1 MVDAPRLSQ
10 SCKENAPYP
19 LIVINSGIFRIS
31 LVMWIR
37 SVKASLDF
45 FLFIN
50 PTIYVLNLSFRQE
63 FWEFLFILFFFISL
77 IYFCITFFSFIYY
90 DILIQDNKYIS

>member
-45 FLFIN
+45 FLLIN

-63 FWEFLFILFFFISL
+63 F
-77 IYFCITFFSFIYY
+77 
-90 DILIQDNKYIS
+90 